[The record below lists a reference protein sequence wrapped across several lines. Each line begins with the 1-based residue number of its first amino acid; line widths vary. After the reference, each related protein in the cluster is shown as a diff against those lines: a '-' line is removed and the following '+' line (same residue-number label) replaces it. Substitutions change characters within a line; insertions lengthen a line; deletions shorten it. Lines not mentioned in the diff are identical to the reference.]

1 MKYFVHAAL
10 DFRKWLSGEVRINAY
25 CKDLAIKGGQRLV
38 EILGTE
44 DMDSTPNH
52 ELTLNMVKKNHLTL
66 LRITLR
72 PI

>member
-52 ELTLNMVKKNHLTL
+52 ELTLNMVKKT
-66 LRITLR
+66 T
-72 PI
+72 